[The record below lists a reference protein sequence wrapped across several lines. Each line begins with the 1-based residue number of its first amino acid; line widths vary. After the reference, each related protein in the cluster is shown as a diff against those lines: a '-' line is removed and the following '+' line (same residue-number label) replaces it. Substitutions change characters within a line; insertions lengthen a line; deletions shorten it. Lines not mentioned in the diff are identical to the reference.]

1 MIHLLIILAHLTHLY
16 KKIKKIIE
24 KMTNLSTLF
33 LNKL

>member
-1 MIHLLIILAHLTHLY
+1 MIHLLIILAYLTHLY
-16 KKIKKIIE
+16 KKIE